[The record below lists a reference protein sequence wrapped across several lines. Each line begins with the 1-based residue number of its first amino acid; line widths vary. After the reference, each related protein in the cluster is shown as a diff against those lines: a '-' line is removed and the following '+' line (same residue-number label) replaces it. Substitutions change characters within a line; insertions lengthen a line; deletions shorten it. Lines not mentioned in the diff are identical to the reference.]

1 LKGLKVLLVDDNED
15 VASAL
20 AFVLELRGHQAF
32 KISNGA
38 DAIKIS
44 GEISPDLTILDIGL
58 PDLDGYEVCRR
69 MRTQAWSQ
77 GKMIVALSAW
87 GSPSDKEK
95 AIASGFNK
103 HFTKPMS
110 VAVLYALLASVDA
123 AS

>member
-1 LKGLKVLLVDDNED
+1 MDDNVD

-32 KISNGA
+32 KVSNGA
-38 DAIKIS
+38 DSIKIS

-95 AIASGFNK
+95 AIASGFNQ
-103 HFTKPMS
+103 HFTKPMP
-110 VAVLYALLASVDA
+110 VAVLYALLASVEA

>member
-1 LKGLKVLLVDDNED
+1 MPSLKILLADDNED

-20 AFVLELRGHQAF
+20 AFILELRGHEVF
-32 KISNGA
+32 KARNGT
-38 DAIKIS
+38 DAIKMA

-58 PDLDGYEVCRR
+58 PDMDGHDLCRR

-87 GSPSDKEK
+87 GSSSDK
-95 AIASGFNK
+95 ALAAASGFDQ
-103 HFTKPMS
+103 HFTKPMAIS
-110 VAVLYALLASVDA
+110 VLDALVASIHA

>member
-1 LKGLKVLLVDDNED
+1 MEDNED

-32 KISNGA
+32 KVRNGA
-38 DAIKIS
+38 DAIKIA
-44 GEISPDLTILDIGL
+44 GETSPDLTIIDIGL
-58 PDLDGYEVCRR
+58 PDIDGYEVCRR

-87 GSPSDKEK
+87 GSPSDK
-95 AIASGFNK
+95 AQAMACGFNQ
-103 HFTKPMS
+103 HLTKPIS
-110 VAVLYALLASVDA
+110 VNVLYSLLASVNA

>member
-1 LKGLKVLLVDDNED
+1 MDDNVD

-32 KISNGA
+32 KVRNGT

-44 GEISPDLTILDIGL
+44 GEISPDLTILDVGL

-87 GSPSDKEK
+87 GSPADKEK
-95 AIASGFNK
+95 AMGCGFNQ
-103 HFTKPMS
+103 HFTKPIS
-110 VAVLYALLASVDA
+110 VTVLYALLASVA
-123 AS
+123 TGS